1 MEIKFW
7 QENNM
12 FNVAI
17 LVIFY
22 FLILIYSII
31 IHEVAHG
38 VMALWLGD
46 NTAKYSGRI
55 SLNPFKHID
64 PWMTIMVP
72 FLMLLMTG
80 GRLAFGGAKPVPYN
94 PYNLR
99 NQKWGP
105 ALVAFA
111 GPASNILFAIFFA
124 IGAKL
129 ISIPAAIKIDIINNV
144 RLADWEAIAEV
155 IPGSVGSILFAFF
168 IMAIFWNI
176 LLAVFN
182 LIPIP
187 PLDGSKLLFSILPI
201 KIETMA
207 IMEQFGFIFLL
218 IFILLFPGPLSFL
231 LNFFWLLFFNLAI

>member
-1 MEIKFW
+1 MLNTAVLI
-7 QENNM
+7 
-12 FNVAI
+12 
-17 LVIFY
+17 IFY

-38 VMALWLGD
+38 VMAMWLGD
-46 NTAKYSGRI
+46 NTAKYAGRI

-72 FLMLLMTG
+72 FLMLVMTG

-105 ALVAFA
+105 ALVGMA
-111 GPASNILFAIFFA
+111 GPASNILFALTFA

-129 ISIPAAIKIDIINNV
+129 ISIQTAIKVDIINNV
-144 RLADWEAIAEV
+144 RLADWSVLSTVIA
-155 IPGSVGSILFAFF
+155 GSAGSIFFTLF
-168 IMAIFWNI
+168 IIAIFWNI

-187 PLDGSKLLFSILPI
+187 PLDGSKLLYALVPI

-207 IMEQFGFIFLL
+207 IMEQFGFAFLL
-218 IFILLFPGPLSFL
+218 ILVLLFPGPLSL
-231 LNFFWLLFFNLAI
+231 VLNFFWLLFFGLTL